1 MIYFKRLEMKKI
13 FASILSFLLAVGSIS
28 GQTIGTSDYI
38 LQKELYGKYPDA
50 QNYALELYTFLCE
63 KIKPNSVAEDE
74 MCQALALANNWI
86 YSISDDETKLAIKK
100 DIIAHYALYQ
110 KVKDYQKTFKIKLD
124 IDGLPLLAKAIW
136 AYRIHGTIET
146 APAQNKLTIDYYN
159 EFVDKI
165 DSYNYLFSRLKKEHF
180 ENFYSL
186 ESIAQSMEAK
196 IRDTADFYY
205 VNAYGNDIR
214 YEDYFGKSRRWDQ
227 FAWLNYQV
235 GLYKAMGKARG
246 DCVTACLLQIAYY
259 KLMGIPAFAEQISTV
274 TSNVYSHNSP
284 RHYNP
289 YTNTWVAAQMP
300 VKHDNGY
307 YVYFLRPKLH
317 HQFLVEYP
325 RPYYN
330 TDNPGQFVDYDQIV
344 SNRRLGFTDADIETM
359 MFHKVKDESQNEF
372 WVSENNCQIPLTD
385 SDKDGLYDIWEKRFG
400 TDVNQI
406 DTDGDGLSDLFE
418 IQSDKNPLDEK
429 DISGVTSVVIDGI
442 TDFEKDLPEI
452 VSASDAADDY
462 TSDGEI
468 HDVNMIYAKNEG
480 NNLYVGV
487 SYHNDIRINT
497 RQIRTLT
504 VVCLKNNVRQ
514 QEIRFQW
521 VDGCKCNI
529 YRNNFDTLIATDFIP
544 MKCITSTEMLIPRRY
559 FGDADRLSIQYR
571 ATGTIN
577 GKSTNAADYSGV
589 VELDNE
595 PINEENN
602 NDDDEISDD
611 ETSVTEQL
619 TNINI
624 YTLGKTIVVENA
636 TDDIFVYDAMGKL
649 VGRDVA
655 RNVSTITV
663 NDSGVYIVKIGDV
676 AKKVFVW

>member
-1 MIYFKRLEMKKI
+1 MFL
-13 FASILSFLLAVGSIS
+13 FAAGSLSA
-28 GQTIGTSDYI
+28 QNGTASDYI
-38 LQKELYGKYPDA
+38 TQTDLYSKYPDA
-50 QNYALELYTFLCE
+50 PNYALELYTFLCE
-63 KIKPNSVAEDE
+63 KIKPISVAEDE

-86 YSISDDETKLAIKK
+86 YSISDDETKSAIKK
-100 DIIAHYALYQ
+100 DMVAHYALYQ
-110 KVKDYQKTFKIKLD
+110 KIKDYQKSFKIKLD

-136 AYRIHGTIET
+136 AYRVHGTVET
-146 APAQNKLTIDYYN
+146 DPATNKLTIDYYT

-165 DSYNYLFSRLKKEHF
+165 DTYKYIFSRLKKEHF
-180 ENFYSL
+180 ENFHSL
-186 ESIAQSMEAK
+186 ESIAQTIEAK

-205 VNAYGNDIR
+205 VNAYGNDIH

-235 GLYKAMGKARG
+235 GLFKTMGKARG

-259 KLMGIPAFAEQISTV
+259 KMMGIPAFAEQISTV
-274 TSNVYSHNSP
+274 TSGVYSHNSP

-289 YTNTWVAAQMP
+289 YTNTWVAAQMLP
-300 VKHDNGY
+300 AKHDNGY

-330 TDNPGQFVDYDQIV
+330 SSNPGQFVTYDQIV
-344 SNRRLGFTDADIETM
+344 SNRHVGFTDADVETM
-359 MFHKVKDESQNEF
+359 MFHKEKDETQNEF
-372 WVSENNCQIPLTD
+372 FVNENDWQIPLADT
-385 SDKDGLYDIWEKRFG
+385 DKDGLYDLWENHFG
-400 TDVNQI
+400 TDENKI

-418 IQSDKNPLDEK
+418 IQAGMNPIDKTDSENVV
-429 DISGVTSVVIDGI
+429 GVVIDGI
-442 TDFEKDLPEI
+442 TDFEENLSDMER
-452 VSASDAADDY
+452 ASDVADDY

-487 SYHNDIRINT
+487 SYHNDIRVNT

-504 VVCLKNNVRQ
+504 VACFKDAVRQ

-529 YRNNFDTLIATDFIP
+529 YRNNYDTLIATDFIP
-544 MKCITSTEMLIPRRY
+544 MKFITSTEMLIPRRY

-577 GKSTNAADYSGV
+577 GKSTNTADYSGI

-595 PINEENN
+595 PISEENN
-602 NDDDEISDD
+602 IEENDDDENSGTETAITESDA
-611 ETSVTEQL
+611 
-619 TNINI
+619 NINI
-624 YTLGKTIVVENA
+624 YAINHTIVVENA
-636 TDDIFVYDAMGKL
+636 TDEIRVYDVMGRL
-649 VGRDVA
+649 VAHTGRDVPW
-655 RNVSTITV
+655 RVSTIMTINV
-663 NDSGVYIVKIGDV
+663 EKSSIYVVKTGNLTKKMIVE
-676 AKKVFVW
+676 